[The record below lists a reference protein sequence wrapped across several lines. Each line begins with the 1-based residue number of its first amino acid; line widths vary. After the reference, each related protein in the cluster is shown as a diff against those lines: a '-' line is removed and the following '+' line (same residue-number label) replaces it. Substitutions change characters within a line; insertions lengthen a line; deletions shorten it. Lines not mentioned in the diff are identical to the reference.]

1 LFFFTLIPH
10 PLDEN
15 TMRHRIR
22 QLGGFLCLLLA
33 SGCTGLFGSRGLPSD
48 PLFAHRK
55 PVESK
60 ALAGPPQDVPLSE
73 PRPPVNPYVPDPGL
87 TSAR

>member
-1 LFFFTLIPH
+1 
-10 PLDEN
+10 
-15 TMRHRIR
+15 MRRPIR

-60 ALAGPPQDVPLSE
+60 ALAGPPEDVPPSE
-73 PRPPVNPYVPDPGL
+73 PHAPVNPYVPDHASPQAQKSPAGASL
-87 TSAR
+87 TDGT